1 MSRFFDPSPK
11 DRRVLERLADEIP
24 GIQETLVENHK
35 QLRLPDRV
43 AHQQQIAG
51 GKVFLRIAEHLPQEL
66 EGVGLFQPPANRPPG
81 GSRVEYTG
89 IGRVSTGLG
98 CPHIE
103 TDPDFLGL
111 MLAFRAPD
119 GRRVDFIAINDPT
132 APTDHA
138 EDFIAL
144 LRATA
149 DAAGAEVPFGDLGK
163 LDLGNLLAS
172 QSKLLLSLARHAGTH
187 APRIAAH
194 VVKQTTRTVLS
205 SSAYQTYWTGVVRAR
220 NLLGKFA
227 IVPTEDVNAHR
238 EFAPRGNH
246 LSMDWKKRQS
256 NGPLDFRLYWI
267 PFRSERETPLEKLS
281 KEWKEEHRTLVGTA
295 TFPQNDPETRD
306 AKLLALLASE
316 MGANPGNWI
325 EDDSGQSPD
334 LPATDFTAARFLV
347 YRKSQQGRGALPEG
361 SYSTYFERGEVS
373 RELADELVRRYEHKR
388 AAGHAVPALGDIASG
403 EAV

>member
-1 MSRFFDPSPK
+1 
-11 DRRVLERLADEIP
+11 
-24 GIQETLVENHK
+24 
-35 QLRLPDRV
+35 
-43 AHQQQIAG
+43 
-51 GKVFLRIAEHLPQEL
+51 
-66 EGVGLFQPPANRPPG
+66 
-81 GSRVEYTG
+81 
-89 IGRVSTGLG
+89 LG

-388 AAGHAVPALGDIASG
+388 AAGHAVPALGDIPSG